1 MQYKTKAMILYYS
14 GCGNSRFVAEKIA
27 EGTGEKAEYIPAL
40 MDAGVSSFD
49 CEGSSLGFVFP
60 VYAWD
65 VPKLVETFIRKCS
78 WNGRPQYVWFACTCG
93 DNVGKTCESFRK
105 LMADKGLTL
114 DAGFCFQMPETYLC
128 FPGFKLD
135 TDRNAE
141 KKITGVKE
149 KLPSVIEAIRN
160 RAKVEEMIVGS
171 MPGFK
176 THIIG
181 PLFNLIV
188 SDSGFHYTD
197 DCIGC
202 GTCFKVC
209 PIHNIS
215 LVGVGE
221 ERRPRWNG
229 NCTQCMACYHACPRN
244 AIHYG
249 KLTLG
254 KGQYKGVSS
263 VPDSSKEG

>member
-1 MQYKTKAMILYYS
+1 
-14 GCGNSRFVAEKIA
+14 
-27 EGTGEKAEYIPAL
+27 
-40 MDAGVSSFD
+40 
-49 CEGSSLGFVFP
+49 
-60 VYAWD
+60 
-65 VPKLVETFIRKCS
+65 
-78 WNGRPQYVWFACTCG
+78 
-93 DNVGKTCESFRK
+93 
-105 LMADKGLTL
+105 
-114 DAGFCFQMPETYLC
+114 MPETYLC

-209 PIHNIS
+209 PIHNIG

-263 VPDSSKEG
+263 VSDSSKEG